1 MKRRSE
7 RKGAMAEP
15 YRGRAYRLVAP
26 AAVMAVILA
35 GLALDV
41 FVPLEN
47 LLIDSRFRA
56 RASSDPPA
64 DERIHVVG
72 IREEDIRTFGR
83 WPWSRRIHGQLL
95 TLLAEAPPSAVT
107 FDFVF
112 AEPENPVGQDLGA
125 GEDPDQY
132 FADAAAGLGCV
143 VVGAWRNYAFQKGGH
158 DSNPAGTGAGN
169 RDEHGF
175 TLPIRDVRSNKR
187 TRLYSSE
194 EATLPIRELA
204 ESAFIGYVDSPP
216 DGDGVRRQIP
226 MVVQIGGEV
235 YPSLVTQTLMVYWG
249 VGPGDVTVIPGE
261 AIVFQTPEG
270 EKRVPLGHRGEL
282 LLNWR
287 SKQSFYGRWYG
298 YGFLSSILVRHLRQG
313 EPWPEQAA
321 PVQGKILLVGQDA
334 EGLTDFDPSPLH
346 PVTPNVQV
354 HAVALNSI
362 LREDYIWRPL
372 LSWSV
377 LVWFGFTWATLF
389 ALRDTPIG
397 VAAGT
402 PVLLAAVYVG
412 LSYYLFGRWS
422 IQLPLAWPL
431 TGFLGVHVGDGLLR
445 WRAERTARQEIRS
458 VFSSYISKPVMERL
472 LRHPENIRLGGER
485 RAVAILFSDIR
496 GFTTISEAMREE
508 DLVIQLNEYFEK
520 MVACIHRYEGTLH
533 KYIGDAIMAVW
544 GDVTNQTPEES
555 VSNAVRAALE
565 MARENA
571 VLNAAWTQEGRPEF
585 HTGIG
590 INFGEVMVGN
600 IGAEQRRE
608 FTVIGDAVNTSSR
621 LEGLTKQYRVRVL
634 IGEGV
639 QRLLDPGFLTRS
651 VGVIVVK
658 GKKKPV
664 RVFEALSAPDD
675 PAAPKP
681 AEWVA
686 HYERAFA
693 LHLERRFAEA
703 ASLFEACLRE
713 NPQDYCASF
722 YLKICREC
730 LSHPPPADWNGVAIM
745 DSK

>member
-1 MKRRSE
+1 MKRRPE
-7 RKGAMAEP
+7 GNGGAAEP
-15 YRGRAYRLVAP
+15 YRGRVYRLVAP
-26 AAVMAVILA
+26 VAVMAAILT

-41 FVPLEN
+41 FVPIEN
-47 LLIDSRFRA
+47 FFIDSRFRA

-95 TLLAEAPPSAVT
+95 TLLADVPPSAVT

-112 AEPENPVGQDLGA
+112 AEPEISEERDPVTRA
-125 GEDPDQY
+125 GPDQY
-132 FADAAAGLGCV
+132 FADAAAELGCV
-143 VVGAWRNYAFQKGGH
+143 VVGAWRSYGVQERSRAPVQA
-158 DSNPAGTGAGN
+158 PIGAEN

-175 TLPIRDVRSNKR
+175 TLPIRDVRSSNR
-187 TRLYSSE
+187 TRLYFSK

-216 DGDGVRRQIP
+216 DTDGVRRQLP
-226 MVVQIGGEV
+226 LVVQIGDDV
-235 YPSLVTQTLMVYWG
+235 YPSLVTQSLMLHWG
-249 VGPGDVTVIPGE
+249 VGPDEITVIPGD
-261 AIVFQTPEG
+261 ALVFRTSEG
-270 EKRVPLGHRGEL
+270 EKRIPLGHRGEL

-298 YGFLSSILVRHLRQG
+298 YGFLSSILVRHLQQG
-313 EPWPEQAA
+313 EPWPGEAA
-321 PVQGKILLVGQDA
+321 PVQGKILLLGQDA
-334 EGLTDFDPSPLH
+334 EGLTDFNPSPLH

-362 LREDYIWRPL
+362 LREDFIWRPP

-377 LVWFGFTWATLF
+377 LLWVGLTWATLF
-389 ALRDTPIG
+389 VLRDTPIG
-397 VAAGT
+397 VAAGA
-402 PVLLAAVYVG
+402 PALLAAVYVG
-412 LSYYLFGRWS
+412 LSYYMFGRWS
-422 IQLPLAWPL
+422 MQLPLAWPL
-431 TGFLGVHVGDGLLR
+431 LGFAGVHIGDGLLR
-445 WRAERTARQEIRS
+445 WRAERAARQEIRS

-496 GFTTISEAMREE
+496 SFTTISEAMREE
-508 DLVIQLNEYFEK
+508 DLVAQLNEYFEI

-555 VSNAVRAALE
+555 AANAVRAALD
-565 MARENA
+565 MARENV
-571 VLNAAWTQEGRPEF
+571 VLNTAWTEAGRPEF
-585 HTGIG
+585 LTGIG

-621 LEGLTKQYRVRVL
+621 LEGLTKEYRVGVL
-634 IGEGV
+634 IGENV
-639 QRLLDPGFLTRS
+639 QRLLGPGFLTRT

-658 GKKKPV
+658 GKRNPV
-664 RVFEALSAPDD
+664 RVFEAVSAPGDS
-675 PAAPKP
+675 AAEGW
-681 AEWVA
+681 ADWVA
-686 HYERAFA
+686 RYERAFD

-703 ASLFEACLRE
+703 AGLFEGCLRDHPE
-713 NPQDYCASF
+713 DFCTGV
-722 YLKICREC
+722 YLEACREGIR
-730 LSHPPPADWNGVAIM
+730 HPPPADWNGVAIM
-745 DSK
+745 ESK